1 MSAGNEVTK
10 IVIRALYIGNDT
22 GWFNGFK
29 YYLGIADAGNSKIDL
44 LHYAPC
50 ERKISGFERASED
63 PLEDLTGLREEVD
76 IFIIEESLSGRVSDS
91 AKFGRRGLLLCD
103 SMRQNQLNPS
113 EIKGWSKLYKFSPAD
128 DIAKRILNCVT
139 GRQSSSAVGH
149 MVICASLATEV
160 TSKLGRAISEHCRDD
175 GKKTLVIGFDQ
186 LPLMSLRDVEK
197 NADPL
202 GSLAYYAS
210 QGAIRVAQTLD
221 ACIEKTEQGLDMV
234 SRCIPFD
241 TSQWTRDISD
251 AAIEGISN
259 HGRYER
265 VIWVLGNTYTSG
277 FSPLLEMSDSIVWV
291 GIEKEMKQ
299 DVYYGVYASLV
310 SGRMDLKTHYENLHQ
325 LHQGVFDEHATRI
338 YGISNPN

>member
-1 MSAGNEVTK
+1 M
-10 IVIRALYIGNDT
+10 IRALYIGNDT

-29 YYLGIADAGNSKIDL
+29 SYLGIADAGNSKIEL
-44 LHYAPC
+44 LYHAPC
-50 ERKISGFERASED
+50 EKRTSGFERASEG
-63 PLEDLTGLREEVD
+63 PLDDLTGLGEEVD
-76 IFIIEESLSGRVSDS
+76 IFLIEESLSDRVSDN
-91 AKFGRRGLLLCD
+91 AKIGRRGILLCD
-103 SMRQNQLNPS
+103 SMHQDQLNPF

-128 DIAKRILNCVT
+128 DIVKRILNCVT
-139 GRQSSSAVGH
+139 GRQTSSEVAH
-149 MVICASLATEV
+149 MVICASLATGL

-210 QGAIRVAQTLD
+210 QGAVRVAQTLD
-221 ACIEKTEQGLDMV
+221 TCIEKTEQGVDMI

-291 GIEKEMKQ
+291 GIEKEMEQ
-299 DVYYGVYASLV
+299 DLYYGVYASLV
-310 SGRMDLKTHYENLHQ
+310 SGRMDLKTHYENVHQ
-325 LHQGVFDEHATRI
+325 LHRGVFDEHVTRI
-338 YGISNPN
+338 YGMSHS